1 MHQELKFRNHKNL
14 HNQQTHYSIQ
24 MALMPNHWI
33 WYTPKFTNLQ
43 CSINKSEELVGGGS
57 IHGMNE
63 VCEKKGNQ
71 HQHICDALVNWCPWN
86 PVSHTIINL
95 TESHN
100 IIQNCD
106 QTFLRG
112 GNYIQLWKSVITSI
126 WMLAMLAI
134 SPWQASTWITLHY
147 LNLEGGWKQCHNG
160 FERILQIGRIT
171 ANPILNVS
179 SLRLI
184 TPCDST
190 F

>member
-1 MHQELKFRNHKNL
+1 MGMQPHKREKFQSRALQLRKISANKKNVIMHQELKFRNHKNL

-126 WMLAMLAI
+126 WMLAI
-134 SPWQASTWITLHY
+134 SPWQAST
-147 LNLEGGWKQCHNG
+147 
-160 FERILQIGRIT
+160 
-171 ANPILNVS
+171 
-179 SLRLI
+179 
-184 TPCDST
+184 
-190 F
+190 